1 MATLR
6 EVQKRMTH
14 ELLLDSGL
22 AVLER
27 KGYPATTIDDIAT
40 AAGTTRTT
48 FYLHFS
54 SKAELVSELLKRVD
68 EILTSVDDPSLT
80 DVVRSGDPRLIRTW
94 LDSKFDQWDTI
105 KPYLTV
111 SYQASHE
118 PDVAQQTEQ
127 WYEDV
132 VKQMTDGLTQARRF
146 EPANRRIRCVLAF
159 GQFEYLARRYF
170 AVGWLTDR
178 RICLDEL
185 TASWCHLLTE

>member
-22 AVLER
+22 EVLER

-54 SKAELVSELLKRVD
+54 SKAELVSELLKRAD

-80 DVVRSGDPRLIRTW
+80 EVVRSGDARLIGTW
-94 LDSKFDQWDTI
+94 LDSKLDQWDTI

-111 SYQASHE
+111 SYQASDE
-118 PDVAQQTEQ
+118 PDVARQTEQ

-132 VKQMTDGLTQARRF
+132 VRQMTDGLTQAGRF
-146 EPANRRIRCVLAF
+146 EPVNRRIRCVLAF

-178 RICLDEL
+178 RICLAEL

>member
-1 MATLR
+1 M
-6 EVQKRMTH
+6 
-14 ELLLDSGL
+14 
-22 AVLER
+22 
-27 KGYPATTIDDIAT
+27 
-40 AAGTTRTT
+40 
-48 FYLHFS
+48 
-54 SKAELVSELLKRVD
+54 
-68 EILTSVDDPSLT
+68 
-80 DVVRSGDPRLIRTW
+80 
-94 LDSKFDQWDTI
+94 DSKLDQWDTI

-118 PDVAQQTEQ
+118 PDVARRTEQ

-132 VKQMTDGLTQARRF
+132 VRQMTDGLTRAGRF
-146 EPANRRIRCVLAF
+146 EPTNRRIRCVLAF